1 MTRNFGLA
9 GGRQS
14 PRGQSTPPA
23 ASIGS
28 YAPSNSILLPAT
40 DTPLERL
47 DISDTFRD
55 IIAVGFAFL
64 FVSSVGIG
72 FAFTLFVALFVELH

>member
-1 MTRNFGLA
+1 MKRNFGIMSGRSAL
-9 GGRQS
+9 GGTSDRPS
-14 PRGQSTPPA
+14 

-28 YAPSNSILLPAT
+28 YAPSNSILLPAA

-72 FAFTLFVALFVELH
+72 FAFALFVALFVELH